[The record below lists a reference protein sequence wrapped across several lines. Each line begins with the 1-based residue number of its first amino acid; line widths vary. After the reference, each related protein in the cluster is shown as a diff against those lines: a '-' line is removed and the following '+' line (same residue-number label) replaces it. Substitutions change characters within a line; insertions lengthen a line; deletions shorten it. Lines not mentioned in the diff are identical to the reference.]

1 MEHTNF
7 DQMAVHELRKICRN
21 LDTPPASGVAISG
34 ANKDQLVT
42 WLDGLYEDNLLI
54 FKPDYRTGS
63 STETPPAIQEK
74 PLPALNGNGSALDH
88 VSNLQ
93 SALQPFLSTLQTDA
107 VMDEAR
113 IVELIKQHQTEA
125 REIIVKPYEK
135 PSVNVGTQH
144 RMFDQ
149 LLLLASQKI
158 PAFLSGPSGSGK
170 THSAEQLA
178 KALSLPYEAVS
189 VGPVTSKAALVGYK
203 DANGNYHDT
212 GLIRCV
218 KNGGVFLI
226 DEIDAG
232 HAGVLT
238 ILNMVLSNGLMAT
251 PEGMIKKHDDFYIVA
266 GANTYGTGADR
277 EYVGRCQLDEAT
289 LKRFFV
295 VEWGYDEKLER
306 AISGA
311 DDENSNALV
320 DTIQAM
326 RKNADEHG
334 LRVTVSPR
342 DSIYAVRLSKAGM
355 PEKDILQGLIFKG
368 LDKSTISKLKG

>member
-1 MEHTNF
+1 MEQTGTEN
-7 DQMAVHELRKICRN
+7 MTVSELRKICRN
-21 LDTPPASGVAISG
+21 LDNPPASGVAISG
-34 ANKDQLVT
+34 ANKDQLLA
-42 WLDGLYEDNLLI
+42 WLNGQEI
-54 FKPDYRTGS
+54 PS
-63 STETPPAIQEK
+63 SNNGASQDHVKASETPPAIQDK
-74 PLPALNGNGSALDH
+74 PLPASNSNGSALDH

-93 SALQPFLSTLQTDA
+93 NALQPFLSNVKADA
-107 VMDEAR
+107 IMDEAR
-113 IVELIKQHQTEA
+113 IIELIKQHQTEA
-125 REIIVKPYEK
+125 SEIVVKPFDK
-135 PSVNVGTQH
+135 PSVNVVTQH
-144 RMFDQ
+144 KMFDQ

-158 PAFLSGPSGSGK
+158 PAFLAGPSGSGK
-170 THSAEQLA
+170 THAAEQLA

-189 VGPVTSKAALVGYK
+189 VGPMTSKADLIGYK

-342 DSIYAVRLSKAGM
+342 DSIYAVRLLKAGM
-355 PEKDILQGLIFKG
+355 PEKDVLKGLIFKG
-368 LDKSTISKLKG
+368 LDKATISKLKG

>member
-1 MEHTNF
+1 MEQTRTDN
-7 DQMAVHELRKICRN
+7 MTVSELRKICRN
-21 LDTPPASGVAISG
+21 LDNPPASGVAISG
-34 ANKDQLVT
+34 ANKDQLLA
-42 WLDGLYEDNLLI
+42 WLNGREI
-54 FKPDYRTGS
+54 PS
-63 STETPPAIQEK
+63 SNNGVSQDRVKVTETPPAIQEK
-74 PLPALNGNGSALDH
+74 PLPASNNNGSALDH

-93 SALQPFLSTLQTDA
+93 SALQPFLSNVKADA

-125 REIIVKPYEK
+125 REIIVKPFEK

-144 RMFDQ
+144 KMFDQ

-158 PAFLSGPSGSGK
+158 PAFLAGPSGSGK
-170 THSAEQLA
+170 THAAEQLA

-189 VGPVTSKAALVGYK
+189 VGPMTSKADLIGYK

-251 PEGMIKKHDDFYIVA
+251 PEGMIKNHVDFYIVA

-342 DSIYAVRLSKAGM
+342 DSIYAVRLLKAGM
-355 PEKDILQGLIFKG
+355 PEKDVLKGLIFKG

>member
-1 MEHTNF
+1 MEQTRTDN
-7 DQMAVHELRKICRN
+7 MTVSELRKICRN
-21 LDTPPASGVAISG
+21 LDNPPASGVAISG
-34 ANKDQLVT
+34 ANKDQLLA
-42 WLDGLYEDNLLI
+42 WLNGREI
-54 FKPDYRTGS
+54 PS
-63 STETPPAIQEK
+63 SNNGVSLDRVKVTETPPAIQEK
-74 PLPALNGNGSALDH
+74 PLPASNNNGSALDH

-93 SALQPFLSTLQTDA
+93 SALQPFLSNVKADA

-125 REIIVKPYEK
+125 REIIVKPFEK

-144 RMFDQ
+144 KMFDQ

-158 PAFLSGPSGSGK
+158 PAFLAGPSGSGK
-170 THSAEQLA
+170 THAAEQLA

-189 VGPVTSKAALVGYK
+189 VGPMTSKADLIGYK

-342 DSIYAVRLSKAGM
+342 DSIYAVRLLKAGM
-355 PEKDILQGLIFKG
+355 PEKDVLKGLIFKG

>member
-1 MEHTNF
+1 MEQTRTDN
-7 DQMAVHELRKICRN
+7 MTVSELRKICRN
-21 LDTPPASGVAISG
+21 LDNPPASGVAISG
-34 ANKDQLVT
+34 ANKDQLLA
-42 WLDGLYEDNLLI
+42 WLNGREI
-54 FKPDYRTGS
+54 PS
-63 STETPPAIQEK
+63 SNNGVSQDRVKVTETPPAIQEK
-74 PLPALNGNGSALDH
+74 PLPASNNNGSALDH

-93 SALQPFLSTLQTDA
+93 SALQPFLSNVKADA

-125 REIIVKPYEK
+125 REIIVKPFEK

-144 RMFDQ
+144 KMFDQ

-158 PAFLSGPSGSGK
+158 PAFLAGPSGSGK
-170 THSAEQLA
+170 THAAEQLA

-189 VGPVTSKAALVGYK
+189 VGPMTSKADLIGYK

-342 DSIYAVRLSKAGM
+342 DSIYAVRLLKAGM
-355 PEKDILQGLIFKG
+355 PEKDVLKGLIFKG

>member
-1 MEHTNF
+1 MEQINYNSMT
-7 DQMAVHELRKICRN
+7 VSELTKICRN
-21 LDTPPASGVAISG
+21 LDNPPASGVAISG
-34 ANKDQLVT
+34 ANKDQLLA
-42 WLDGLYEDNLLI
+42 WLNGQEI
-54 FKPDYRTGS
+54 PS
-63 STETPPAIQEK
+63 SNNGVSQDHVKVTETPPAIQEK
-74 PLPALNGNGSALDH
+74 PLPASNSNGNALDH

-93 SALQPFLSTLQTDA
+93 SALQPFLSNVKADA

-125 REIIVKPYEK
+125 REIVVKPYEK

-144 RMFDQ
+144 KMFDQ

-158 PAFLSGPSGSGK
+158 PAFLAGPSGSGK
-170 THSAEQLA
+170 THAAEQLA

-189 VGPVTSKAALVGYK
+189 GGPMTSKADLIGYK

-306 AISGA
+306 VISGA

-342 DSIYAVRLSKAGM
+342 DSIYAVRLLKAGM
-355 PEKDILQGLIFKG
+355 PEKDVLKGLIFKG
-368 LDKSTISKLKG
+368 LDKATISKLKG

>member
-1 MEHTNF
+1 MEQTGTEN
-7 DQMAVHELRKICRN
+7 MTVSELRKICRN
-21 LDTPPASGVAISG
+21 LDNPPASGVAISG
-34 ANKDQLVT
+34 ANKDQLLA
-42 WLDGLYEDNLLI
+42 WLNGQEI
-54 FKPDYRTGS
+54 PS
-63 STETPPAIQEK
+63 SNNGASQDHVKASETPPAIQEK
-74 PLPALNGNGSALDH
+74 PLPASNSNGSALDH

-93 SALQPFLSTLQTDA
+93 NALQPFLSNVKADA
-107 VMDEAR
+107 IMDEAR
-113 IVELIKQHQTEA
+113 IIELIKQHQTEA
-125 REIIVKPYEK
+125 REIVVKPFEK

-144 RMFDQ
+144 KMFDQ

-158 PAFLSGPSGSGK
+158 PAFLAGPSGSGK
-170 THSAEQLA
+170 THAAEQLA

-189 VGPVTSKAALVGYK
+189 VGPMTSKADLIGYK

-342 DSIYAVRLSKAGM
+342 DSIYAVRLLKAGM
-355 PEKDILQGLIFKG
+355 PEKDVLKGLIFKG
-368 LDKSTISKLKG
+368 LDKATISKLKG

>member
-1 MEHTNF
+1 MEQTGTEN
-7 DQMAVHELRKICRN
+7 MTVSELRKICRN
-21 LDTPPASGVAISG
+21 LDNPPASGVAISG
-34 ANKDQLVT
+34 ANKDQLLA
-42 WLDGLYEDNLLI
+42 WLNGQEIPSNNNGVSQDRV
-54 FKPDYRTGS
+54 KV
-63 STETPPAIQEK
+63 TETPPAIQEK
-74 PLPALNGNGSALDH
+74 PLPASNNNGSALDH

-93 SALQPFLSTLQTDA
+93 SALQPFLSNVKADA

-125 REIIVKPYEK
+125 REIIVKPFEK

-144 RMFDQ
+144 KMFDQ

-158 PAFLSGPSGSGK
+158 PAFLAGPSGSGK
-170 THSAEQLA
+170 THAAEQLA

-189 VGPVTSKAALVGYK
+189 VGPMTSKADLIGYK

-342 DSIYAVRLSKAGM
+342 DSIYAVRLLKAGM
-355 PEKDILQGLIFKG
+355 PEKDVLKGLIFKG
-368 LDKSTISKLKG
+368 LDKATISKLKG

>member
-1 MEHTNF
+1 MEQTGTEN
-7 DQMAVHELRKICRN
+7 MTVSELRKICRN
-21 LDTPPASGVAISG
+21 LDNPPASGVAISG
-34 ANKDQLVT
+34 ANKDQLLA
-42 WLDGLYEDNLLI
+42 WLNGQEI
-54 FKPDYRTGS
+54 PS
-63 STETPPAIQEK
+63 SNNGASQDRVKVTETTPAIQEK
-74 PLPALNGNGSALDH
+74 PLPASNSNGSALDH
-88 VSNLQ
+88 VTNLQ
-93 SALQPFLSTLQTDA
+93 SALQPFLSNVKADA

-125 REIIVKPYEK
+125 REIIVKPFEK

-144 RMFDQ
+144 KMFDQ

-158 PAFLSGPSGSGK
+158 PAFLAGPSGSGK
-170 THSAEQLA
+170 THAAEQLA

-189 VGPVTSKAALVGYK
+189 VGPMTSKADLIGYK

-251 PEGMIKKHDDFYIVA
+251 PEGMIKKHDNFYIVA

-295 VEWGYDEKLER
+295 IDWGYDEKLER

-342 DSIYAVRLSKAGM
+342 DSIYAVRLLKAGM
-355 PEKDILQGLIFKG
+355 PEKDILKGLIFKG

>member
-1 MEHTNF
+1 MEQTRTDN
-7 DQMAVHELRKICRN
+7 MTVSELRKICRN
-21 LDTPPASGVAISG
+21 LDNPPASGVAISG
-34 ANKDQLVT
+34 ANKDQLLA
-42 WLDGLYEDNLLI
+42 WLNGQEIPSNNNGVSQDHV
-54 FKPDYRTGS
+54 KAS
-63 STETPPAIQEK
+63 ETPPAIQEK
-74 PLPALNGNGSALDH
+74 PLPASNNNGSALDH

-93 SALQPFLSTLQTDA
+93 SALQPFLSNVKADA

-125 REIIVKPYEK
+125 REIIVKPFEK

-144 RMFDQ
+144 KMFDQ

-158 PAFLSGPSGSGK
+158 PAFLAGPSGSGK
-170 THSAEQLA
+170 THAAEQLA

-189 VGPVTSKAALVGYK
+189 VGPMTSKADLIGYK

-342 DSIYAVRLSKAGM
+342 DSIYAVRLLKAGM
-355 PEKDILQGLIFKG
+355 PEKDVLKGLIFKG
-368 LDKSTISKLKG
+368 LDKATISKLKG

>member
-1 MEHTNF
+1 MEQTGTEN
-7 DQMAVHELRKICRN
+7 MTVSELRKICRN
-21 LDTPPASGVAISG
+21 LDNPPASGVAISG
-34 ANKDQLVT
+34 ANKDQLLA
-42 WLDGLYEDNLLI
+42 WLNGQEI
-54 FKPDYRTGS
+54 PS
-63 STETPPAIQEK
+63 SNNGASQDRVKVTETTPAIQEK
-74 PLPALNGNGSALDH
+74 PLPASNSNGSALDH
-88 VSNLQ
+88 VTNLQ
-93 SALQPFLSTLQTDA
+93 SALQPFLSNVKADA

-113 IVELIKQHQTEA
+113 IIELIKQHQTEA
-125 REIIVKPYEK
+125 REIIVKPFEK

-144 RMFDQ
+144 KMFEQ

-158 PAFLSGPSGSGK
+158 PAFLAGPSGSGK
-170 THSAEQLA
+170 THAAEQLA

-189 VGPVTSKAALVGYK
+189 VGPMTSKADLIGYK

-251 PEGMIKKHDDFYIVA
+251 PEGMIKKHDNFYIVA

-295 VEWGYDEKLER
+295 IDWGYDEKLER

-342 DSIYAVRLSKAGM
+342 DSIYAVRLLKAGM
-355 PEKDILQGLIFKG
+355 PEKDILKGLIFKG

>member
-1 MEHTNF
+1 MEQTRTDN
-7 DQMAVHELRKICRN
+7 MTVSELRKICRN
-21 LDTPPASGVAISG
+21 LDNPPASGVAISG
-34 ANKDQLVT
+34 ANKDQLLA
-42 WLDGLYEDNLLI
+42 WLNGREI
-54 FKPDYRTGS
+54 PS
-63 STETPPAIQEK
+63 SNNGVSQDRVKVTETPPAIQEK
-74 PLPALNGNGSALDH
+74 PLPASNNNGSALDH

-93 SALQPFLSTLQTDA
+93 SALQPFLSNVKADA

-125 REIIVKPYEK
+125 REIIVKPFEK

-144 RMFDQ
+144 KMFDQ

-158 PAFLSGPSGSGK
+158 PAFLAGPSGSGK
-170 THSAEQLA
+170 THAAEQLA

-189 VGPVTSKAALVGYK
+189 VGPNTSKADLIGYK

-342 DSIYAVRLSKAGM
+342 DSIYAVRLLKAGM
-355 PEKDILQGLIFKG
+355 PEKDVLKGLIFKG
-368 LDKSTISKLKG
+368 LDKATISKLKG

>member
-1 MEHTNF
+1 MEQTRTDN
-7 DQMAVHELRKICRN
+7 MTVSELRKICRN
-21 LDTPPASGVAISG
+21 LDNPPASGVAISG
-34 ANKDQLVT
+34 ANKDQLLA
-42 WLDGLYEDNLLI
+42 WLNGQEIPSNNNGASQDHV
-54 FKPDYRTGS
+54 KAS
-63 STETPPAIQEK
+63 ETPPAIQDK
-74 PLPALNGNGSALDH
+74 PLPASNSNGSALDH

-93 SALQPFLSTLQTDA
+93 SALQPFLSNVKADA

-125 REIIVKPYEK
+125 REIIVKPFEK

-144 RMFDQ
+144 KMFDQ

-158 PAFLSGPSGSGK
+158 PAFLAGPSGSGK
-170 THSAEQLA
+170 THAAEQLA

-189 VGPVTSKAALVGYK
+189 VGPMTSKADLIGYK

-232 HAGVLT
+232 HAGVLN

-342 DSIYAVRLSKAGM
+342 DSIYAVRLLKAGM
-355 PEKDILQGLIFKG
+355 PEKDVLKGLIFKG

>member
-1 MEHTNF
+1 MEQTRTDN
-7 DQMAVHELRKICRN
+7 MTVSELRKICRN
-21 LDTPPASGVAISG
+21 LDNPPASGVAISG
-34 ANKDQLVT
+34 ANKDQLLA
-42 WLDGLYEDNLLI
+42 WLNGREI
-54 FKPDYRTGS
+54 PS
-63 STETPPAIQEK
+63 SNNGVSQDRVKVTETPPAIQEK
-74 PLPALNGNGSALDH
+74 PLPASNNNGSALDH

-93 SALQPFLSTLQTDA
+93 SALQPFLSNVKADA

-125 REIIVKPYEK
+125 REIIVKPFEK

-144 RMFDQ
+144 KMFDQ

-158 PAFLSGPSGSGK
+158 PAFLAGPSGSGK
-170 THSAEQLA
+170 THAAEQLA

-189 VGPVTSKAALVGYK
+189 VGPMTSKADLIGYK

-342 DSIYAVRLSKAGM
+342 DSIYAVRLLKAGM
-355 PEKDILQGLIFKG
+355 PEKDVLKGLIFKG
-368 LDKSTISKLKG
+368 LDKATISKLKG

>member
-1 MEHTNF
+1 MEQTGTEN
-7 DQMAVHELRKICRN
+7 MTVSELRKICRN
-21 LDTPPASGVAISG
+21 LENPPASGVAISG

-42 WLDGLYEDNLLI
+42 WLDGLKDDNLLI
-54 FKPDYRTGS
+54 FKPDN
-63 STETPPAIQEK
+63 TETPPAIQEK
-74 PLPALNGNGSALDH
+74 PLPASNGNGSALDH

-93 SALQPFLSTLQTDA
+93 SALQPFLSNVKADA

-113 IVELIKQHQTEA
+113 IIELIKQHQTEA
-125 REIIVKPYEK
+125 REIIVKPFEK

-144 RMFDQ
+144 KMFEQ

-158 PAFLSGPSGSGK
+158 PAFLAGPSGSGK
-170 THSAEQLA
+170 THAAEQLA

-189 VGPVTSKAALVGYK
+189 VGPMTSKADLIGYK

-218 KNGGVFLI
+218 KNGGIFLI

-266 GANTYGTGADR
+266 GANTYGTGADS

-342 DSIYAVRLSKAGM
+342 DSIYAVRLLKAGM
-355 PEKDILQGLIFKG
+355 PEKDILKGLIFKG
-368 LDKSTISKLKG
+368 LDKATISKLKG